1 MSMNYRVSDM
11 ELMGKACA
19 LLQYEDYLQFRD
31 RYIIRNPR
39 KYVTADT
46 HRRIMEE
53 AIGIAKNI
61 TGRGATDDEIR
72 NVCLYLY
79 ICVDARKYRLDWRKA
94 KKDLRIDE
102 IVKKYTEE
110 TNE

>member
-11 ELMGKACA
+11 ELMGKASA

-61 TGRGATDDEIR
+61 TGRGAADDEIR

-79 ICVDARKYRLDWRKA
+79 ICVDARKYRLAWAKA

-110 TNE
+110 TDE